1 MSQSNKRSRGGSGSG
16 SGSNRSGSQGSQ
28 APRKNSTRP
37 SQPVRRP
44 PAPAASQSPLRAN
57 IDRIL
62 PPFSGRRYV
71 AIWAAGMVPLVLVL
85 LLLTQCN
92 GAAAPT
98 TSNSANPTDTPVTAA
113 FSNSTDTPAQAAPA
127 QPTDTPAAASSAV
140 SPTVASSTGATGATG
155 GASGQGKYM
164 IIDTAKGRIVAKLHT
179 EPDAKVTNTIANFEK
194 KANAKYFDGL
204 TFHRVEDWVIQG
216 GDPAGNGTGG
226 GNMPSEYNNLPFKA
240 GALGVARGQDPAI
253 NNDSQFFI
261 VKSDADYLNG
271 QYTNFGQLADPGS
284 MTVVNQIAI
293 GDKITSIRVENR

>member
-1 MSQSNKRSRGGSGSG
+1 
-16 SGSNRSGSQGSQ
+16 
-28 APRKNSTRP
+28 
-37 SQPVRRP
+37 
-44 PAPAASQSPLRAN
+44 
-57 IDRIL
+57 
-62 PPFSGRRYV
+62 
-71 AIWAAGMVPLVLVL
+71 MVPLVLVL